1 MSVYVGYLYN
11 LPGRSP
17 LELRGK
23 SRPFIIGLIEI
34 EVRELLL
41 DFQKITAEEWSEIGR
56 P

>member
-23 SRPFIIGLIEI
+23 SRPFIFGLIEI